1 MMRIAVFHNLW
12 AGGAKRA
19 LYEQVRGLVAR
30 GHTLDVFTLS
40 TADERFLPLQ
50 PVASSYQVEPVDLPQ
65 PLNTRWL
72 PLALQYLNLNRRL
85 GQLEALER
93 AQERLAE
100 RIDEKGYD
108 LVYVHHDYLAKS
120 PYLLRYLRT
129 PSVYYCQEPLRR
141 YYECPPDPDL
151 PPSRGLK
158 SKVRELWYGPVEPAF
173 MKRHKQADFEN
184 ARSADLILANSYYS
198 REAIYRA
205 YGRFAKV
212 APLGVDA
219 ELFHPRP
226 EIAPERAVVYV
237 GRFEPNKDQALL
249 IEAVGRLPKEQR
261 PRVLLLGESTGAAP
275 YRDGLKTL
283 AAEREVEL
291 ELSEDVDDDALV
303 TAYNRALFAVYT
315 PIMEPFGFV
324 PLEAAACGKPC
335 VGVREG
341 GVRET
346 ILDGR
351 TGLLVDR
358 EIGAVAA
365 GIGRMLAE
373 DEERCAMGERALAH
387 VRENWT
393 WQRSVELLEARFLEL
408 VGG

>member
-1 MMRIAVFHNLW
+1 MRIAVFHNLW

-19 LYEQVRGLVAR
+19 LFEQVRALGAR

-40 TADERFLPLQ
+40 TADETFLPLQ
-50 PVASSYQVEPVDLPQ
+50 PVAHAYHVEPVELPQ
-65 PLNTRWL
+65 PLSTRWL
-72 PLALQYLNLNRRL
+72 PLALQYLNLGRRL
-85 GQLEALER
+85 GQLDVLEA
-93 AQERLAE
+93 AQKRLAE
-100 RIDEKGYD
+100 RIDDKGYD

-141 YYECPPDPDL
+141 YYECPPDLDVE
-151 PPSRGLK
+151 PPRGFK
-158 SKVRELWYGPVEPAF
+158 NRVRGWWYGPVEPAF
-173 MKRHKQADFEN
+173 QRRHKQDDFEN

-219 ELFHPRP
+219 ALFHPLP
-226 EIAPERAVVYV
+226 EVEPERAVVYV

-249 IEAVGRLPKEQR
+249 IEAVARLPLERR
-261 PRVLLLGESTGAAP
+261 PRVILLGESTGAAP
-275 YRDGLKTL
+275 YREGLKAL

-291 ELSEDVDDDALV
+291 ELSEDVDDAALV
-303 TAYNRALFAVYT
+303 QAYNRALFAVYT

-324 PLEAAACGKPC
+324 PLEAAACGRPC

-346 ILDGR
+346 ILDGQ
-351 TGLLVDR
+351 TGLLVER

-365 GIGRMLAE
+365 GIDRLLTDDDA
-373 DEERCAMGERALAH
+373 RRAMGERALAH